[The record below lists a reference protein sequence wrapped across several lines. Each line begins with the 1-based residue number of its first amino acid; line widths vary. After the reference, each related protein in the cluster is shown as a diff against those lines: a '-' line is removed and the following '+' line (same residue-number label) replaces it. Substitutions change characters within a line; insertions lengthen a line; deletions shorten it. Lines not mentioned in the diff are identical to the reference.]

1 MCDLTFWAFLFFSRS
16 FASRN
21 SILGKGHIADGGRE
35 GGKEGAGEA
44 WRREGGRA
52 LLLSSNRSGV
62 KDPIEI
68 ISSVAD
74 ILIFVSVFAILFLI

>member
-1 MCDLTFWAFLFFSRS
+1 
-16 FASRN
+16 
-21 SILGKGHIADGGRE
+21 
-35 GGKEGAGEA
+35 
-44 WRREGGRA
+44 
-52 LLLSSNRSGV
+52 V